1 MPVRQITTQLAL
13 NGETQFQ
20 KAMAG
25 VNASL
30 REMKSELALSEA
42 QFKGQANT
50 VAALTAKDKILRQ
63 EIEQQTVKVRALEQA
78 LKDAAKVFGEDSKK
92 VSEYQEKLNRA
103 QIDLIN
109 MNQALGENTKYL
121 QEAKDSATGTA
132 TSIDAFGRQVKET
145 ERDVAGLGDSTG
157 TLKDQL
163 KVFLDEAGIGS
174 GVLNQFGGNLKFLGA
189 AGAAG
194 IAVAGLSKVVGAITE
209 LEEST
214 REYRRIMGTLEA
226 SSRDAGYSA
235 EETAQVYG
243 RLQAVLGDTQTA
255 ATAAANLQ
263 AIGFSQKDLMA
274 ITDAAIGAWA
284 KYGDS
289 IPIDSLAEAINE
301 TIQVG
306 KVTGTF
312 ADALNWAGVN
322 EDLFNE
328 RLQAAGDAAERANIV
343 LKQLSDQGLV
353 DAAESWF
360 ALNEDIA
367 GANEAQE
374 KMDDALARLGERLAP
389 ITEGL
394 KSLGGDAL
402 NGLMDFFDHLTG
414 SAEAATSELE
424 EFQAKIKEVIAE
436 TEAAA
441 DSAKDSAQGLL
452 SMAES
457 IVTLSEAED
466 RSNLQ
471 QQAMLELIDELNQKI
486 PGLNLAYD
494 EQTGHLNMTADAL
507 RNVTAAEGE
516 RLVQSEA
523 AARYNDLLR
532 EQATIAA
539 QIEEAEISLEKAR
552 AANEAAKERVIQNGK
567 EVILVNSE
575 LGKAQWEAVQILAK
589 LRDKYDEL
597 QIALDQLESEYG
609 DLETVSGSAAALIDG
624 MAESVQS
631 AADAQREAAEAAAE
645 LEEATLYLSGAA
657 DTLAEALK
665 EQSKEGSLS
674 YKTTQD
680 LIEAGYGAA
689 LAIDEETGAVTLN
702 RAEYINLTNAK
713 INDQIASL
721 ETQRNALLNAE
732 KIYEEE
738 AAVRRDASAHWDR
751 AAGMLAAKSAEEDN
765 IKSVEAQIAALNRLR
780 SNLSNV
786 TTEATRASRASR
798 SASKQAK
805 TQAEEDLEAYKRL
818 KAELDHQ
825 KNTELVD
832 EAEYYR
838 KMAEYRDQYLRD
850 EANVSEYR
858 KVTEQIFQYD
868 KDLAERE
875 MELWEDQSDKL
886 LDEFDKRI
894 DGVAKEQER
903 LENKLGGYGD
913 LFSMEKDRG
922 SGKERMELESLQEQI
937 DAINAYENA
946 LSRLKERG
954 ASGGLLD
961 EILGMGVDEAT
972 QYAGKLLAMSDAQ
985 WDQYNDLFDEKQR
998 RAIEVAEQY
1007 FKDQMDALETEYTTK
1022 LGDALDSLTDTSFT
1036 AGVNTGRE
1044 LIGGLASMEEAL
1056 YSQAQEMANRVS
1068 EILAGAGRIPSNS
1081 ELAASFST
1089 DRIREQFN
1097 GVTPQQL
1104 QNVGVGMVNAMNTMN
1119 GAPQPLSITIQTEDK
1134 LTIARAFVPDIRTAS
1149 RENPETLD
1157 DK

>member
-103 QIDLIN
+103 QIELIN

-132 TSIDAFGRQVKET
+132 TSIDAFGRQAKET

-328 RLQAAGDAAERANIV
+328 RLQAAGDAADRANIV

-374 KMDDALARLGERLAP
+374 KMDAALARLGERLAP
-389 ITEGL
+389 ITEGI

-441 DSAKDSAQGLL
+441 ASAKDSAQGLL

-516 RLVQSEA
+516 RLVQSEV

-552 AANEAAKERVIQNGK
+552 AANAAAMEMEARTGEVAIGVKGELEQKERALTQTIEALK
-567 EVILVNSE
+567 E
-575 LGKAQWEAVQILAK
+575 A
-589 LRDKYDEL
+589 YDEYQARL
-597 QIALDQLESEYG
+597 DEILDQYG
-609 DLETVSGSAAALIDG
+609 DVAAASDDAAASTDG
-624 MAESVQS
+624 MAESVQD

-674 YKTTQD
+674 YQTTQD

-713 INDQIASL
+713 INDQIAAL
-721 ETQRNALLNAE
+721 ETQRQSQITSGRLEAE
-732 KIYEEE
+732 
-738 AAVRRDASAHWDR
+738 AMSAQH
-751 AAGMLAAKSAEEDN
+751 AGSAYWEMAAAKLYAEGADTTA
-765 IKSVEAQIAALNRLR
+765 IDAQIAALNRLR

-937 DAINAYENA
+937 DAINAYEDA

>member
-13 NGETQFQ
+13 NGETQFK

-132 TSIDAFGRQVKET
+132 TSIDAFGRQAKET

-328 RLQAAGDAAERANIV
+328 RLQAAGDAADRANIV
-343 LKQLSDQGLV
+343 LKQLSEQGLV

-374 KMDDALARLGERLAP
+374 KMDAALARLGEQLAP
-389 ITEGL
+389 ITEGI

-624 MAESVQS
+624 MAESVQD
-631 AADAQREAAEAAAE
+631 AADIQREAAEAAAE

-674 YKTTQD
+674 YQTTQD

-713 INDQIASL
+713 INDQIAAL
-721 ETQRNALLNAE
+721 ETQRQSQITSGRLEAE
-732 KIYEEE
+732 
-738 AAVRRDASAHWDR
+738 AMSAQH
-751 AAGMLAAKSAEEDN
+751 AGSAYWEMAAAKLYAEGADTTA
-765 IKSVEAQIAALNRLR
+765 IDAQIAALNRLR

-1081 ELAASFST
+1081 ELATSFST

>member
-13 NGETQFQ
+13 NGETQFK

-103 QIDLIN
+103 QIELIN

-132 TSIDAFGRQVKET
+132 TSIDAFGRQAKET

-328 RLQAAGDAAERANIV
+328 RLQAAGDAADRANIV

-374 KMDDALARLGERLAP
+374 KMDAALARLGERLAP

-441 DSAKDSAQGLL
+441 ASAKDSAQGLL

-552 AANEAAKERVIQNGK
+552 AANAAAMEMEARTGEVAIGVKGELEQKERALTQTIEALK
-567 EVILVNSE
+567 E
-575 LGKAQWEAVQILAK
+575 A
-589 LRDKYDEL
+589 YDEYQAGL
-597 QIALDQLESEYG
+597 DEILDQYG
-609 DLETVSGSAAALIDG
+609 DVAAASDDAAASTDG
-624 MAESVQS
+624 MAESVQD

-674 YKTTQD
+674 YQTTQD

-713 INDQIASL
+713 INDQIAVL
-721 ETQRNALLNAE
+721 ETQRQSQITSGRLEAE
-732 KIYEEE
+732 
-738 AAVRRDASAHWDR
+738 AMSAQH
-751 AAGMLAAKSAEEDN
+751 AGSAYWEMAAAKLYAEGADTTA
-765 IKSVEAQIAALNRLR
+765 IDAQIAALNRLR

-937 DAINAYENA
+937 DAINAYEDA

>member
-13 NGETQFQ
+13 NGETQFK

-103 QIDLIN
+103 QIELIN

-132 TSIDAFGRQVKET
+132 TSIDAFGRQAKET

-328 RLQAAGDAAERANIV
+328 RLQAAGDAADRANIV

-374 KMDDALARLGERLAP
+374 KMDAALARLGERLAP

-441 DSAKDSAQGLL
+441 ASAKDSAQGLL

-552 AANEAAKERVIQNGK
+552 AANAAAMEMEARTGEVAIGVKGELEQKERALTQTIEALK
-567 EVILVNSE
+567 E
-575 LGKAQWEAVQILAK
+575 A
-589 LRDKYDEL
+589 YDEYQAGL
-597 QIALDQLESEYG
+597 DEILDQYG
-609 DLETVSGSAAALIDG
+609 DVAAASDDAAASTDG
-624 MAESVQS
+624 MAESVQD

-674 YKTTQD
+674 YQTTQD

-713 INDQIASL
+713 INDQIAAL
-721 ETQRNALLNAE
+721 ETQRQSQITSGRLEAE
-732 KIYEEE
+732 
-738 AAVRRDASAHWDR
+738 AMSAQH
-751 AAGMLAAKSAEEDN
+751 AGSAYWEMAAAKLYAEGADTTA
-765 IKSVEAQIAALNRLR
+765 IDAQIAALNRLR

-937 DAINAYENA
+937 DAINAYEDA

>member
-103 QIDLIN
+103 QIELIN

-132 TSIDAFGRQVKET
+132 TSIDAFGRQAKET

-328 RLQAAGDAAERANIV
+328 RLQAAGDAAGRANIV
-343 LKQLSDQGLV
+343 LKQLSEQGLV

-374 KMDDALARLGERLAP
+374 KMDAALARLGKRLAP
-389 ITEGL
+389 ITEGI

-441 DSAKDSAQGLL
+441 ASAKDSAQGLL

-516 RLVQSEA
+516 RLVQSEV

-552 AANEAAKERVIQNGK
+552 AANAAAMEMEARTGEVAIGVKGELEQKERALTQTIEALK
-567 EVILVNSE
+567 E
-575 LGKAQWEAVQILAK
+575 A
-589 LRDKYDEL
+589 YDEYQARL
-597 QIALDQLESEYG
+597 DEILDQYG
-609 DLETVSGSAAALIDG
+609 DVAAVSGAAMTLIDG
-624 MAESVQS
+624 MAESVQD

-674 YKTTQD
+674 YQTTQD

-713 INDQIASL
+713 INDQIAAL
-721 ETQRNALLNAE
+721 ETQRQSQITSGRLEAE
-732 KIYEEE
+732 
-738 AAVRRDASAHWDR
+738 AMSAQH
-751 AAGMLAAKSAEEDN
+751 AGSAYWEMAAAKLYAEGADTTA
-765 IKSVEAQIAALNRLR
+765 IDAQIAALNRLR

-961 EILGMGVDEAT
+961 EILGMGVDEAA

-1104 QNVGVGMVNAMNTMN
+1104 QNVGAGMVNAMNTLN

>member
-13 NGETQFQ
+13 NGETQFK

-63 EIEQQTVKVRALEQA
+63 EIEQQTEKVRALEQA

-121 QEAKDSATGTA
+121 QEAKDSATGAA

-374 KMDDALARLGERLAP
+374 KMDAALARLGERLAP

-609 DLETVSGSAAALIDG
+609 DLETVSGSAAASTDG
-624 MAESVQS
+624 MAESVQD

-674 YKTTQD
+674 YQTTQD

-713 INDQIASL
+713 INDQIAAL
-721 ETQRNALLNAE
+721 ETQRQSQITSGRLEAE
-732 KIYEEE
+732 
-738 AAVRRDASAHWDR
+738 AMSAQH
-751 AAGMLAAKSAEEDN
+751 AGSAYWEMAAAKLYAEGADTTA
-765 IKSVEAQIAALNRLR
+765 IDAQIAALNRLR

-1104 QNVGVGMVNAMNTMN
+1104 QNVGVGMVNAMNTLN